1 MTDEMF
7 EELTPMMIDRINSAF
22 TRSNANKQAIARES
36 ELYESLRKE
45 LTREQKKKL
54 EEYFIRASETGAI
67 CEKIAYRQGME
78 DLKAIEQKNK

>member
-1 MTDEMF
+1 M
-7 EELTPMMIDRINSAF
+7 
-22 TRSNANKQAIARES
+22 
-36 ELYESLRKE
+36 YESLRKE

-78 DLKAIEQKNK
+78 DLKAILGIEKQIK